1 VYFVLFM
8 VCSENSYLVIMCN
21 LIIFW
26 SKSMVEI
33 GDVQIIIYVI
43 MSYTMF
49 NPLYLYKR
57 ISLN

>member
-8 VCSENSYLVIMCN
+8 VWSENSYLVIMCN

-49 NPLYLYKR
+49 NSLYLYKR